1 MYRFFSRIRR
11 PHADT
16 LVTTPSK
23 SIDDESKNDFNDSNS
38 VETTYS
44 DDNKNDPPKMYIK
57 IRISQSLN
65 SNVAKVLRRVSNHLM
80 KSSSKNDT
88 THMTGTDKKTTIQRM
103 VC

>member
-44 DDNKNDPPKMYIK
+44 DDNKNDPPNFFTK
-57 IRISQSLN
+57 IRIFQSVHSN
-65 SNVAKVLRRVSNHLM
+65 SAKVVRRVSNHLM
-80 KSSSKNDT
+80 ESPSTNST
-88 THMTGTDKKTTIQRM
+88 TGLPGTDE
-103 VC
+103 